1 MPGKLDPTSDRPIY
15 KQIADQL
22 RSAIESGEY
31 PPGEALPSEAALSGT
46 FAVTRMTVRQALD
59 VLKAEGLVRSEHG
72 RGVFVRERPQVR
84 SLRRS
89 RFDPHSRESGR
100 GACDVEMRRLGLGRR
115 GPLPGI
121 PRPPAGLP
129 PREDRLRR
137 RLQASRDLRAG
148 HGRRPLAA
156 HLRVARRL
164 RAHGFTETRW
174 SWKYCP

>member
-1 MPGKLDPTSDRPIY
+1 MPVWSRSRASSKTHLWEPHSMPRKLDPTSDRPIY

-22 RSAIESGEY
+22 RSAIQSGEY

-100 GACDVEMRRLGLGRR
+100 GAYDFEMRRLGL
-115 GPLPGI
+115 
-121 PRPPAGLP
+121 
-129 PREDRLRR
+129 E
-137 RLQASRDLRAG
+137 
-148 HGRRPLAA
+148 
-156 HLRVARRL
+156 
-164 RAHGFTETRW
+164 
-174 SWKYCP
+174 